1 MGKFIGGFIIIVFIY
16 LVIKGVFG
24 VIGSIFLSLGE
35 FLFNSIWGL
44 FALIAGILSIVLFY
58 ASSKTYPDVKMR
70 GKIIKTIKPTI
81 LTMENSVSTS
91 GNLDMHM
98 IDMSQTNV
106 HDFFRKLVVAI
117 NKPNPV
123 IFKGWGNRR
132 LELDVERARIL
143 TDYIQQTHIAFGELQ
158 ELQADILFSH
168 DKIKHLIEMKQA
180 RAAGDLDVIN
190 AQYKDLLN
198 QYDHEQKKREIL
210 ADEMRTKVKREEAI
224 NSLLE
229 LANKHWND
237 LKPEH
242 RDIIISITNP
252 SAQTSAG
259 EYKDNSIEDLLKMQD
274 VIKKEIENKMS
285 KVELKNMKQ
294 KFKGN
299 NEL

>member
-1 MGKFIGGFIIIVFIY
+1 MGKLIGGFIIIVFVY
-16 LVIKGVFG
+16 LIIKGVFG
-24 VIGSIFLSLGE
+24 VIGSVLGSLGE
-35 FLFNSIWGL
+35 FMFNSIWGA
-44 FALIAGILSIVLFY
+44 FALLAGLLSIFFFY
-58 ASSKTYPDVKMR
+58 ASSRTYSDVTVR
-70 GKIIKTIKPTI
+70 SKIINSLKPTI
-81 LTMENSVSTS
+81 KNMENSLSQS
-91 GNLDMHM
+91 KNHGMEM

-143 TDYIQQTHIAFGELQ
+143 TDYIRQTHIAFGELQ

-168 DKIKHLIEMKQA
+168 DKIKHLVDMKQA
-180 RAAGDLDVIN
+180 KAAGELDLIN
-190 AQYKDLLN
+190 AQYKDLMK

-210 ADEMRTKVKREEAI
+210 TDEMRTKVKREEII
-224 NSLLE
+224 NNLLE
-229 LANKHWND
+229 LANKNWND
-237 LKPEH
+237 IKPEH

-252 SAQTSAG
+252 SAQTSVSDYR
-259 EYKDNSIEDLLKMQD
+259 EDSIEDLLKLQD
-274 VIKKEIENKMS
+274 VVKKQIENKMS
-285 KVELKNMKQ
+285 RVELKNMKQ